1 MLNVY
6 IKDIFLYID
15 DKNNRPY
22 WLMPVL
28 LFPDQLESVFLTAD
42 KFKIKT
48 FQIFKWTNIG
58 TDIGLKILYWSN
70 SSTYREIIPVSVEL

>member
-1 MLNVY
+1 MY

-15 DKNNRPY
+15 NKNNWPY

-42 KFKIKT
+42 KLKINT
-48 FQIFKWTNIG
+48 FQIFKWENIS
-58 TDIGLKILYWSN
+58 TDIGLKFCIDQTPVLTGKLSQYQLSSN
-70 SSTYREIIPVSVEL
+70 

>member
-1 MLNVY
+1 
-6 IKDIFLYID
+6 
-15 DKNNRPY
+15 
-22 WLMPVL
+22 MPVL

-58 TDIGLKILYWSN
+58 TDIGLKIL